1 MKIAAVCM
9 ECVPFEIERNLK
21 RMEDLAGEAASEGAG
36 IVCFPELSVTGYV
49 LADPLAS
56 GRKMEPSESTE
67 RLVEISKK
75 TGILLLAGLIEF
87 PDKGKPFI
95 SHLVVSPQ
103 GLMGTYRKTH
113 LSPAEGKTYQEGR
126 NIRVFSLEG
135 YVFGIQLCYEAHF
148 PEIST
153 IMALDDAHLIF
164 VPHASPR
171 GDPDSKLNS
180 WLRHLRARAFDNGVY
195 VVACNQV
202 GKTSEGFDF
211 PGVAI
216 ALGPD
221 GRIISSYTG
230 EKEKVL
236 LVDIDKDLLK
246 EVRNHRMKYFIPKR
260 RPELYKRI
268 TDP

>member
-1 MKIAAVCM
+1 M
-9 ECVPFEIERNLK
+9 ECVPGDIERNLK
-21 RMEDLAGEAASEGAG
+21 RMEDLAGEAASAGAG
-36 IVCFPELSVTGYV
+36 IICFPELSVTGYV
-49 LADPLAS
+49 LEAPLAAC
-56 GRKMEPSESTE
+56 RKMAPSESTE
-67 RLVEISKK
+67 RLIEISQK
-75 TGILLLAGLIEF
+75 TGALLLAGLIEI

-95 SHLVVSPQ
+95 SHLVVSPR
-103 GLMGTYRKTH
+103 GLLGTYRKTH
-113 LSPAEGKTYQEGR
+113 LSPAEGQTYQEGED
-126 NIRVFSLEG
+126 IRVFSAGED
-135 YVFGIQLCYEAHF
+135 VFGIQLCYEAHF

-153 IMALDDAHLIF
+153 IMALDGAHIIF

-171 GDPDSKLNS
+171 GEPDSKLNS

-202 GKTSEGFDF
+202 GRTSEGFDF

-236 LVDIDKDLLK
+236 VVDIDKSILK